1 MSLEKKIKNIINR
14 LCDIYGYSIQE
25 FISNDNL
32 NKFWGITKEI
42 DGLRTNIVFLD
53 NEEYANQYFTN
64 EKSVM
69 ENQEEK
75 LIKVIFVDEEKNEE
89 KLKTISNLIIINNS
103 NNNILIT
110 SDMIEGEANQIVTVL
125 NSLEGNNQTNFSRSP
140 ITLAIIGINVFMY
153 IITAILSKNL
163 ISSDINV
170 LVQLGAKYN
179 EGIAAG
185 EYYRLITCMF
195 LHGGIIHLVLN
206 MYALYAI
213 GPLIENIYGRTKYV
227 IIYFISGIC
236 ASLLSFMMS
245 PSISIGASGAIFG
258 LLGATLIF
266 AINMKDRIVKG
277 FLSNILSVIV
287 INIVLGVSI
296 SNVDNFGHVGGLI
309 GGIICSLFFISKIKN
324 QYN

>member
-1 MSLEKKIKNIINR
+1 MNIENKIKYIINH
-14 LCDIYGYSIQE
+14 LCDIYGYSIEE
-25 FISNDNL
+25 FISNDDL
-32 NKFWGITKEI
+32 NRFWGITKEV

-53 NEEYANQYFTN
+53 NEEYANHYFSN
-64 EKSVM
+64 EKAVI
-69 ENQEEK
+69 ENQEKK
-75 LIKVIFVDEEKNEE
+75 LIKVLFVNEE
-89 KLKTISNLIIINNS
+89 KDQETLRNISNLIIINTF

-110 SDMIEGEANQIVTVL
+110 SDVIEGEANQIVTVL
-125 NSLEGNNQTNFSRSP
+125 NSLEENNQTNSRKCP
-140 ITLAIIGINVFMY
+140 ITLTIIGINVLLY

-163 ISSDINV
+163 FSSDINV

-179 EGIAAG
+179 EGIIAG

-195 LHGGIIHLVLN
+195 LHGGIVHLALN

-213 GPLIENIYGRTKYV
+213 GPLIENIYGRLKYI

-236 ASLLSFMMS
+236 ASILSFMMS

-266 AINMKDRIVKG
+266 AINMRDRIVKG

-287 INIVLGVSI
+287 VNIVIGVSI
-296 SNVDNFGHVGGLI
+296 ANVDNFGHIGGLI
-309 GGIICSLFFISKIKN
+309 GGIVCSLIFIGKIKK